1 MIPHSRPFIDDEDA
15 REVQR
20 VLLSGQLAQDGE
32 VARFESRMASFVGVR
47 GAVAVSS
54 GSAALQLALMA
65 LKVGPGDEVLVPSY
79 VCPAVLNAVLHT
91 GASPVVADIEPATFN
106 LSAGDAMRRIT
117 PKTRAVI
124 VPHMFGQPADLD
136 ALGALGVPVVED
148 LAMSLGSRRRG
159 KRAGGFGSLAVCS
172 FYATKMMATGE
183 GGMVLGGDEA
193 LLAEVR
199 DLRAMDEKEEFR
211 VRFNCKMTDLQA
223 ALGLSQLRKL
233 AGFIAR
239 RREIADLYGDTLR
252 RLSLPAPPAPA
263 ECEPVW
269 YRYVL
274 MLDGDAEPF
283 IEEMKRR
290 GVECRRPV
298 YKPLHRYLRLSGF
311 EASEEAWRRAVSVP
325 LYPALSVAEVET
337 IVKALRLVLPRHCTG
352 REQEK
357 RTLGQASST
366 C

>member
-1 MIPHSRPFIDDEDA
+1 MIPHSRPAIDDEDA

-20 VLLSGQLAQDGE
+20 VLLSGQIAQDGE

-47 GAVAVSS
+47 GAAAVSS
-54 GSAALQLALMA
+54 GSAALHLALLA
-65 LKVGPGDEVLVPSY
+65 LGAGPGGEVIVPSY
-79 VCPAVLNAVLHT
+79 VCPAVLNAVLHA
-91 GASPVVADIEPATFN
+91 GAVPVVADIEPETFN
-106 LSAGDAMRRIT
+106 LSAEDARRRIT
-117 PKTRAVI
+117 PRTRAVV
-124 VPHMFGQPADLD
+124 VPHMFGVPADLD
-136 ALGALGVPVVED
+136 ALGALGVPLVED
-148 LAMSLGSRRRG
+148 LAMSLGSRWRG
-159 KRAGGFGSLAVCS
+159 KRTGGKGSLAVCS

-211 VRFNCKMTDLQA
+211 IRFNCKMTDLQA

-239 RREIADLYGDTLR
+239 RREIADLYGDALR
-252 RLSLPAPPAPA
+252 GMGLPAPRAPV
-263 ECEPVW
+263 ESEPVW

-274 MLDGDAEPF
+274 MLDGDAAPF

-298 YKPLHRYLRLSGF
+298 FKPLHRYLRLSGYD
-311 EASEEAWRRAVSVP
+311 ASEEAWRRAVSVP
-325 LYPALSVAEVET
+325 LYPALTDAEIET
-337 IVKALRLVLPRHCTG
+337 ILKALRLVLPRHCTG
-352 REQEK
+352 REQQR
-357 RTLGQASST
+357 RTPGQANRA